1 LATIEKII
9 LSNLINNEEY
19 SRKVLP
25 FLKSEYFQSRKDRI
39 VFRMVMDYI
48 IKYNSSPTKESLIIS
63 LSERDDMTQD
73 EHDEC
78 ESVIE
83 EVSDIDTEH
92 DSNWL
97 TDKTEAFCKDK
108 AIYNAILDSIHI
120 LDGKDKN
127 KSKNAIPTIL
137 SDALSV
143 SFDAHVGH
151 DYIEDV
157 DERYDFYHK
166 VEERIPFDLDY
177 FNKITN
183 GGTPNKSLNIIMAGT
198 GVGKSMFMCH
208 HAAACLSQNQNVL
221 YITCEMAEER
231 IAERIDANLMDIP
244 LDDLKE
250 LPKDLYDKKFERVM
264 KNVKGK
270 LIVKEYPTASA
281 SVVHFKHLLE
291 ELKMKKKFMPDII
304 FIDYL
309 NICSSSRMKMGAAVN
324 SYSYVKSIAE
334 EIRGLAVEYNVPI
347 WSATQTNRSGYSNS
361 DVGLENT
368 SESFGLPAT
377 ADFMVA
383 LITTDDLNELGQVL
397 VKQLKN
403 RYSDTLMNRKFVIGC
418 DRPKMRFYNVEDT
431 AQAGLVNTGQ
441 VPTTTDDTFGV
452 GFDGKNFDDD
462 FKSKFDRKFTEWKI

>member
-9 LSNLINNEEY
+9 LSNLIRNEDF
-19 SRKVLP
+19 SRKVIP
-25 FLKSEYFQSRKDRI
+25 FLREEYFQSKKERTI
-39 VFRMVMDYI
+39 YTLVNDYI
-48 IKYNSSPTKESLIIS
+48 VKYNSEPTKSALVIS
-63 LSERDDMTQD
+63 LNDRDDMTQD
-73 EHDEC
+73 EHSEC
-78 ESVIE
+78 EAFIAELYSAE
-83 EVSDIDTEH
+83 PEH
-92 DSNWL
+92 DEEWL
-97 TDKTEAFCKDK
+97 VYNAEKFCKDK

-120 LDGKDKN
+120 LDGKDSNKTKN
-127 KSKNAIPTIL
+127 NIPSIL

-143 SFDAHVGH
+143 SFDNNVGH

-157 DERYDFYHK
+157 DKRYDYYHK
-166 VEERIPFDLDY
+166 VEERIPFDLEF

-198 GVGKSMFMCH
+198 GVGKSMFLCH
-208 HAAACLSQNQNVL
+208 HAASCMAQGKNVL

-244 LDDLKE
+244 LDDLKD
-250 LPKDLYDKKFERVM
+250 LPKDLYDKKFNRVVS
-264 KNVKGK
+264 KAEGK

-281 SVVHFKHLLE
+281 STIHFKHLLE
-291 ELKMKKKFMPDII
+291 ELKMKKKFTPDII
-304 FIDYL
+304 FVDYL
-309 NICSSSRMKMGAAVN
+309 NICASSRMKMGTSIN
-324 SYSYVKSIAE
+324 SYTYVKSIAE
-334 EIRGLAVEYNVPI
+334 ELRGLAVEYNVPI

-377 ADFMVA
+377 ADFMFA

-403 RYSDTLMNRKFVIGC
+403 RYNDTLTNRKFVIGC
-418 DRPKMRFYNVEDT
+418 DRPKMKFYDVEVT

-441 VPTTTDDTFGV
+441 PLGNSFGS
-452 GFDGKNFDDD
+452 GFDGKNFED
-462 FKSKFDRKFTEWKI
+462 KSDSGVKNNFSEWKI

>member
-1 LATIEKII
+1 MATIEKII
-9 LSNLINNEEY
+9 LSNLINNEEF

-25 FLKSEYFQSRKDRI
+25 FLKSDYFQTRKERI
-39 VFRMVMDYI
+39 VFGMVMDYI
-48 IKYNSSPTKESLIIS
+48 VKYNSSPTKESLIIS
-63 LSERDDMTQD
+63 LTERDDMTQD
-73 EHDEC
+73 EHEEC

-83 EVSDIDTEH
+83 EVSAVDTEH
-92 DSNWL
+92 DADWL
-97 TDKTEAFCKDK
+97 VDKTEAFCKDK

-281 SVVHFKHLLE
+281 STVHFKHLLE
-291 ELKMKKKFMPDII
+291 ELKMKKKFIPDII
-304 FIDYL
+304 FVDYL
-309 NICSSSRMKMGAAVN
+309 NICASSRMKMGATVN

-334 EIRGLAVEYNVPI
+334 ELRGLAVEYNVPI

-403 RYSDTLMNRKFVIGC
+403 RYSDTLTNRKFIIGC
-418 DRPKMRFYNVEDT
+418 DRPKMKFYNVEDN

-441 VPTTTDDTFGV
+441 TPPTSTDSYGA

-462 FKSKFDRKFTEWKI
+462 YDSKFKEKFTGWKI